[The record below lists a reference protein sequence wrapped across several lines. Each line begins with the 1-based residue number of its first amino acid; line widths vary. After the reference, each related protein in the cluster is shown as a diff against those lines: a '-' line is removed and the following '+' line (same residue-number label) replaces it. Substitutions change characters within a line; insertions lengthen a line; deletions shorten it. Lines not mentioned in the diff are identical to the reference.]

1 MKRAAFIK
9 RTRSSVLAC
18 LALAAALASGHVLS
32 RRSRITTPLPL
43 PLQIGPEVSVEKPR
57 LGRIRSH
64 FTPAEFEIQP
74 VPSVGG
80 AGPAAQD
87 PSDFE
92 QFFARHVD
100 PWFRRTSGWQ
110 VYNPDRLD
118 RGQESARSTS
128 MAFAAGLRYRHS
140 F

>member
-1 MKRAAFIK
+1 M
-9 RTRSSVLAC
+9 
-18 LALAAALASGHVLS
+18 
-32 RRSRITTPLPL
+32 
-43 PLQIGPEVSVEKPR
+43 PR

-64 FTPAEFEIQP
+64 LTLAEPEIQSVPP
-74 VPSVGG
+74 VGV
-80 AGPAAQD
+80 AAHAAQD

-92 QFFARHVD
+92 QFFTRHVD
-100 PWFRRTSGWQ
+100 PWFRRTTGWQ

-128 MAFAAGLRYRHS
+128 LAFAAGLRYRHS